1 MYFSDG
7 SFLFWDEFGDV
18 GNWDFN
24 TQNESILIYSAL
36 EVGRFFFYFHFNYCM
51 KSFEKNL
58 NICVGRL
65 MVF

>member
-1 MYFSDG
+1 MLALVFLHIEKSIPMWYNGCRLLMYFSDG

-36 EVGRFFFYFHFNYCM
+36 EVGRFLF
-51 KSFEKNL
+51 SF
-58 NICVGRL
+58 
-65 MVF
+65 